1 MSSSDGRP
9 ELVSGQR
16 WEARARVDF
25 PLHYLIW
32 LREHKL
38 LEEKLDAIG
47 SDQQPAVKS
56 QLEKLDP
63 RGRTPLMLAIT
74 LGDIES
80 TRLLIIRGANVNV
93 KNDEGWTALQEAIA
107 TGDPEMVKLVME
119 HRDYQR
125 HSDRATDV
133 SKLLKLLE
141 ESPDFYVE
149 MKWEFISWVPLVSRM
164 CPSDTYK
171 IFKQGSN
178 VRIDTT
184 LLGFDQGNWERGNL
198 SYIFLGQTATLYKS
212 ERTFIFQLNEGKSAT
227 FLEVDHEAHRVY
239 VEEIQMIP
247 LDQGIEVMRPSDD
260 TIASRLSAPIVSF
273 DIDTKKI
280 SFERNKSGIWGWRQD
295 KSEIISDY
303 NCKVFSAS
311 NVEFVT
317 KSRTEHMNETEKA
330 KLNNTKNPIQ
340 SILGSSEETCPVNKS
355 ELEVTMAEYF
365 DELVD
370 IKGRYIRKPIE
381 QTTKVTKIKANLW
394 LSEDYPLSLKEQ
406 IMPIVDLMAITS
418 SHFAKL
424 KDFIEMQLP
433 SGFPVKIEIPLYHI
447 SNAQITF
454 GNLFG
459 TDKAIEGVQTLD
471 SDGKMF
477 CVVEDSVFFPPRS
490 YVVLGAEQRRQIGMD
505 NDEELL
511 QFAVRQS
518 LLETGAEEDQ
528 VDIWEAL
535 QVQRTNTPNDLY
547 FDPADEELQRAIHAS
562 LTESTFVPAV
572 SQSEAPDLV
581 DNAMADDADADLK
594 AVLRLS
600 IEEKK
605 QAELQARMEEEM
617 LEKILQLS
625 LTEK

>member
-1 MSSSDGRP
+1 MKKDGQN
-9 ELVSGQR
+9 E
-16 WEARARVDF
+16 
-25 PLHYLIW
+25 
-32 LREHKL
+32 
-38 LEEKLDAIG
+38 
-47 SDQQPAVKS
+47 
-56 QLEKLDP
+56 LEKLDP

-74 LGDIES
+74 LGDIIAIQI
-80 TRLLIIRGANVNV
+80 LINQGANVNT
-93 KNDEGWTALQEAIA
+93 KNEEGWTALQEAIA
-107 TGDPEMVKLVME
+107 TGDSDIVQLVME

-125 HSDRATDV
+125 HSSRASGI

-171 IFKQGSN
+171 IFKQGSK

-184 LLGFDQGNWERGNL
+184 LLGIDQGNWERGNL
-198 SYIFLGQTATLYKS
+198 SYIFLGQN
-212 ERTFIFQLNEGKSAT
+212 QSAT
-227 FLEVDHEAHRVY
+227 FLEVDHESHRVY
-239 VEEIQMIP
+239 VEEIQMFP
-247 LDQGIEVMRPSDD
+247 LEQGLEVMRPSDD
-260 TIASRLSAPIVSF
+260 TVSSRLSTPIVSF

-295 KSEIISDY
+295 KVEVINGY
-303 NCKVFSAS
+303 NCKVFNAS

-317 KSRTEHMNETEKA
+317 KSRTEHMAEVDKI
-330 KLNNTKNPIQ
+330 KLSNSKNPIQ
-340 SILGSSEETCPVNKS
+340 SILGTSEEKCPDKS
-355 ELEVTMAEYF
+355 EFQVTMDEYF
-365 DELVD
+365 NEFLD
-370 IKGRYIRKPIE
+370 IKGKYLRRPIE

-394 LSEDYPLSLKEQ
+394 LCEDYPLSLKEQ

-454 GNLFG
+454 GNLYAA
-459 TDKAIEGVQTLD
+459 DKSVEGIQILD

-477 CVVEDSVFFPPRS
+477 CVVEDSVFVPPRN
-490 YVVLGAEQRRQIGMD
+490 YTVLGTEQRRQINVD

-511 QFAVRQS
+511 QFAVKQS
-518 LLETGAEEDQ
+518 LLESGTEEEQ

-535 QVQRTNTPNDLY
+535 QVQRPNTPNDLY
-547 FDPADEELQRAIHAS
+547 LDPAEEELQRAIHAS
-562 LTESTFVPAV
+562 LIDYTFVPALEN
-572 SQSEAPDLV
+572 SNLLSESLSNDVDTDL
-581 DNAMADDADADLK
+581 N
-594 AVLRLS
+594 AVLQIS
-600 IEEKK
+600 MEEKR
-605 QAELQARMEEEM
+605 QAELQMRQEEEI

>member
-1 MSSSDGRP
+1 MSDRSP
-9 ELVSGQR
+9 ESFSGR
-16 WEARARVDF
+16 WEDQAQINY

-32 LREHKL
+32 LQEHKL
-38 LEEKLDAIG
+38 LEDKLNSINFND
-47 SDQQPAVKS
+47 PAGQDK
-56 QLEKLDP
+56 LEKLDL

-74 LGDIES
+74 LGDIDA
-80 TRLLIIRGANVNV
+80 TRLLINKGANVNT

-107 TGDPEMVKLVME
+107 TGNPEIVQLVME

-125 HSDRATDV
+125 HTSRATGI
-133 SKLLKLLE
+133 SKILKLLE

-149 MKWEFISWVPLVSRM
+149 MKWEFISWVPLVSRI

-171 IFKQGSN
+171 IFKQGSK

-184 LLGFDQGNWERGNL
+184 LMGNDQNNWARGNL
-198 SYIFLGQTATLYKS
+198 SYIFMGQS
-212 ERTFIFQLNEGKSAT
+212 PSAT
-227 FLEVDHEAHRVY
+227 FLEVDHDSHRVF

-247 LDQGIEVMRPSDD
+247 LDQGIEVMRPSED
-260 TIASRLSAPIVSF
+260 TVASRLSTPIVSF
-273 DIDTKKI
+273 DVDTKKI

-295 KSEIISDY
+295 KTEEINGY
-303 NCKVFSAS
+303 NCKVFNAS

-317 KSRTEHMNETEKA
+317 KSRTEHLTEAEKTT
-330 KLNNTKNPIQ
+330 LNCPKNPIQ
-340 SILGSSEETCPVNKS
+340 SILGSSEEKLPYKS
-355 ELEVTMAEYF
+355 DLQVTMAEYF
-365 DELVD
+365 DELID
-370 IKGRYIRKPIE
+370 IRGKYIRKPIE
-381 QTTKVTKIKANLW
+381 QTTKITKIKANLW

-418 SHFAKL
+418 SRFAKL

-454 GNLFG
+454 GNVYA
-459 TDKAIEGVQTLD
+459 TDKSVEGVQTLEAN
-471 SDGKMF
+471 GKMF
-477 CVVEDSVFFPPRS
+477 CVVEDSVFIPPRN
-490 YVVLGAEQRRQIGMD
+490 YVVLGAEQRRQNNID

-535 QVQRTNTPNDLY
+535 QVQRPNTPNDLY
-547 FDPADEELQRAIHAS
+547 LDPADEELQRAIHAS
-562 LTESTFVPAV
+562 LTECTYVPLSEQTLVPDVVSNST
-572 SQSEAPDLV
+572 PDNL
-581 DNAMADDADADLK
+581 DNDLD

-600 IEEKK
+600 MEENR
-605 QAELQARMEEEM
+605 QAELQLRQEEEM
-617 LEKILQLS
+617 LAKVLQLS
-625 LTEK
+625 LTDK

>member
-1 MSSSDGRP
+1 MSSSDGQP
-9 ELVSGQR
+9 ESVSGQR

-32 LREHKL
+32 LREHEL
-38 LEEKLDAIG
+38 LEEKLDAAG
-47 SDQQPAVKS
+47 SGQQPTVKN

-80 TRLLIIRGANVNV
+80 TKLLITRGANVNV

-198 SYIFLGQTATLYKS
+198 SYIFLGQS
-212 ERTFIFQLNEGKSAT
+212 KSAT

-340 SILGSSEETCPVNKS
+340 SILGSSEETCPVKS
-355 ELEVTMAEYF
+355 ELKVTMAEYF
-365 DELVD
+365 DELID

-490 YVVLGAEQRRQIGMD
+490 YVVLGAEQRRQIGID

-535 QVQRTNTPNDLY
+535 QVQRPNTPNDLY

-562 LTESTFVPAV
+562 LTECTFVPAV

-581 DNAMADDADADLK
+581 ENATADDADADLK

-600 IEEKK
+600 IEEKR

>member
-1 MSSSDGRP
+1 MSDDRP
-9 ELVSGQR
+9 ESAGRR
-16 WEARARVDF
+16 WEARARVDY

-38 LEEKLDAIG
+38 LEEKLDSINANG
-47 SDQQPAVKS
+47 DPSSQS

-74 LGDIES
+74 LDDIQS
-80 TRLLIIRGANVNV
+80 TLLLITKGANVNV
-93 KNDEGWTALQEAIA
+93 KNDEGWTAMQEAIA
-107 TGDPEMVKLVME
+107 TGNPEMVQIVME

-125 HSDRATDV
+125 HSDRATCV

-171 IFKQGSN
+171 IFKQGSK

-198 SYIFLGQTATLYKS
+198 SYIFLGQTATLFKS
-212 ERTFIFQLNEGKSAT
+212 KRTFIFQLSQGQSAT

-247 LDQGIEVMRPSDD
+247 LDQGLEVMRPSDD

-273 DIDTKKI
+273 DVDTKKI

-295 KSEIISDY
+295 KSEIINDY
-303 NCKVFSAS
+303 SCKVFNAS

-317 KSRTEHMNETEKA
+317 KSRTEHMNETEKT
-330 KLNNTKNPIQ
+330 KLINTKNPIQ
-340 SILGSSEETCPVNKS
+340 SILGSSEEKCPIKP

-365 DELVD
+365 DEFID
-370 IKGRYIRKPIE
+370 IRGKYIRKPIE

-394 LSEDYPLSLKEQ
+394 LCEDYPLSLKEQ

-471 SDGKMF
+471 SNGKMF
-477 CVVEDSVFFPPRS
+477 CVVEDSVFVPPRN

-535 QVQRTNTPNDLY
+535 QVQRPNTPNDLY
-547 FDPADEELQRAIHAS
+547 FNPADEELQRAIHAS
-562 LTESTFVPAV
+562 LTECAFMPAV
-572 SQSEAPDLV
+572 SQTDAPNLV
-581 DNAMADDADADLK
+581 DDATTDDADDDLK

-600 IEEKK
+600 MEEKR
-605 QAELQARMEEEM
+605 QAELQVQMEEEM